1 MQEVKCLVEV
11 SGVLW
16 NEFELWSAAGMV
28 WKLALLS
35 VGKAR
40 EQLDTH
46 VRKDS
51 RTGYHSHN

>member
-1 MQEVKCLVEV
+1 MEV

-46 VRKDS
+46 VKDS
-51 RTGYHSHN
+51 RRGYHSHN